1 LNSFDSLLNILPL
14 FQKGTVDFYLK
25 NKMPATKI
33 MMGFPTYGRTYKLA
47 NPNQFG
53 LHAPAVG
60 HGDPGPIRKLRGI
73 YTYQDV
79 SMIYI

>member
-1 LNSFDSLLNILPL
+1 
-14 FQKGTVDFYLK
+14 
-25 NKMPATKI
+25 MPATKI

-60 HGDPGPIRKLRGI
+60 HGDPGPIRKLRGV
-73 YTYQDV
+73 YSYQDV
-79 SMIYI
+79 SMIYIWIVY